1 MPNDSGITH
10 RKRMNAIMDKEP
22 STTSSPKPPN
32 LPGGRAGETA
42 YGYPR
47 NFLGNRFVYVVV
59 SPRAR
64 GLSIGVNFNPD
75 RNCNFDCVYC
85 EVDRGTAGRDQQL
98 NIDVMAGELAA
109 TLNAAANGTLRDVP
123 LYRNLPEDL
132 LQLRHV
138 TLSGDGEPTL
148 SPLFTEALQT
158 VAHVRALGRFPFF
171 KIVLVSNAS
180 GFDLPEVQRGL
191 ELLTRQDEIWA
202 KLDTGAQSWMD
213 VINQSQVPLDKTHSN
228 ILLVARNRPV
238 IIQSLFAS
246 VDNVD
251 PSADQIEQYALR
263 LRDLKEAGA
272 QIPLVQI
279 YSASRPVHNVR
290 CRHLPL
296 RSLSQIAQTVRRV
309 SSLKT
314 EVF

>member
-1 MPNDSGITH
+1 
-10 RKRMNAIMDKEP
+10 MNALMEKEP
-22 STTSSPKPPN
+22 STTSSLKPLN
-32 LPGGRAGETA
+32 LPGGRIGETA

-64 GLSIGVNFNPD
+64 GLSIGINFNPD
-75 RNCNFDCVYC
+75 KKCNFDCVYC
-85 EVDRGTAGRDQQL
+85 EVDRSIPGRDTL
-98 NIDVMAGELAA
+98 LDTDAMADELSA
-109 TLNAAANGTLRDVP
+109 TLNAATTGTLRDVP
-123 LYRNLPEDL
+123 IYRNLPAEL

-148 SPLFTEALQT
+148 SPRFAEGLQT

-171 KIVLVSNAS
+171 RIVLVSNAS

-191 ELLTRQDEIWA
+191 KLLTRQDEVWA
-202 KLDTGAQSWMD
+202 KLDVGTQAWMN
-213 VINQSQVPLDKTHSN
+213 VINKSELPLEKILSN
-228 ILLVARNRPV
+228 ILLVAKIRPV
-238 IIQSLFAS
+238 TIQSLFAS
-246 VDNVD
+246 VDNAD
-251 PSADQIEQYALR
+251 PSVEQIEQYAQR
-263 LRDLKEAGA
+263 LRELKEAGA

-279 YSASRPVHNVR
+279 YSASRPVHNSH

-309 SSLKT
+309 SGLKA

>member
-1 MPNDSGITH
+1 
-10 RKRMNAIMDKEP
+10 MNALMEKEP
-22 STTSSPKPPN
+22 STTSSSKSPN

-64 GLSIGVNFNPD
+64 GLSIGINFNPD
-75 RNCNFDCVYC
+75 KKCNFDCVYC
-85 EVDRGTAGRDQQL
+85 EVDRSVPGRDAL
-98 NIDVMAGELAA
+98 LDTDAMAEELSAALAA
-109 TLNAAANGTLRDVP
+109 ATSGILRDVP
-123 LYRNLPEDL
+123 LYRNLPPEL

-148 SPLFTEALQT
+148 SPRFAEGLQT
-158 VAHVRALGRFPFF
+158 VAHVRALGKFPFF

-180 GFDLPEVQRGL
+180 GFDLPDVQRGL
-191 ELLTRQDEIWA
+191 KLLTRQDEVWA
-202 KLDTGAQSWMD
+202 KLDVGTQSWMD
-213 VINQSQVPLDKTHSN
+213 VINKSEVPLDKILSN
-228 ILLVARNRPV
+228 ILLVARSRPV

-246 VDNVD
+246 VDGAD
-251 PSADQIEQYALR
+251 PSVEQIDQYAQR
-263 LRDLKEAGA
+263 LRELKEAGA

-279 YSASRPVHNVR
+279 YSASRPVHNFR

-309 SSLKT
+309 SGLKA